1 MILPAA
7 RLLVPAVAMMIAA
20 CTATTERPAI
30 RLNAETMSFEISY
43 DPPKPYARE
52 KTRVKVV
59 IHDRKSGKPI
69 ENGEGRVYASTREGK
84 STYDG
89 LVPGTELGTYYGNLN
104 FLTANQWAIAIQF
117 RRDSTQA
124 LEKIEWMQDVQ
135 KSRTS
140 EF

>member
-1 MILPAA
+1 MPAA
-7 RLLVPAVAMMIAA
+7 RLFVPVAAMLIVA
-20 CTATTERPAI
+20 CTATTERPAV
-30 RLNAETMSFEISY
+30 RLMSETMAFEVSF
-43 DPPKPYARE
+43 DPKPPFARE
-52 KTRVKVV
+52 KIRYKVV
-59 IHDRKSGKPI
+59 VRDRESGKPI

-84 STYDG
+84 STFDG

-104 FLTANQWAIAIQF
+104 FLTAEPWAVAIQF

>member
-1 MILPAA
+1 MTMSAA
-7 RLLVPAVAMMIAA
+7 RLFVPAAAMLIVA
-20 CTATTERPAI
+20 CTASTERPGVRMI
-30 RLNAETMSFEISY
+30 TDTMSFEVTF
-43 DPPKPYARE
+43 DPRKPFARE
-52 KTRVKVV
+52 KTRAKVV
-59 IHDRKSGKPI
+59 VRDRESGKPI
-69 ENGEGRVYASTREGK
+69 ENGQGRVYASTRSGK
-84 STYDG
+84 STFDG

-104 FLTANQWAIAIQF
+104 FLTAEPWAVAVQF